1 MQGRRRIVLDT
12 NALVSR
18 LLIPDSIP
26 GQAVRKAVEEGDI
39 LMSESTLFE
48 LADVL
53 GREKFNAY
61 VSIQDRE
68 EFLRML
74 GRIVEMV
81 TILHAVH
88 DCRDVRDNQILEVA
102 VNGQAQVIVTGDEDL
117 LVLNPFRSI
126 SIMKP
131 ADYLKWGKHL
141 AHTFLT

>member
-18 LLIPDSIP
+18 LLIPGSIP
-26 GQAVRKAVEEGDI
+26 GQAVRKAVEEGEI

-53 GREKFNAY
+53 GREKFNTY
-61 VSIQDRE
+61 ISIQDRK

-88 DCRDVRDNQILEVA
+88 DCRDDRDNQILEVA

-117 LVLNPFRSI
+117 LVLNPFRGI
-126 SIMKP
+126 SILSP
-131 ADYLKWGKHL
+131 VDYLKWKD
-141 AHTFLT
+141 APPSPS

>member
-18 LLIPDSIP
+18 LLLPDSIP
-26 GQAVRKAVEEGDI
+26 GQAVRKAVEEGEI

-53 GREKFNAY
+53 GREKLNAY

-102 VNGQAQVIVTGDEDL
+102 VNGQAQVIATGDEDS
-117 LVLNPFRSI
+117 LVLNPFRGI
-126 SIMKP
+126 SILRP
-131 ADYLKWGKHL
+131 ADYLKWED
-141 AHTFLT
+141 APPSPS

>member
-1 MQGRRRIVLDT
+1 MQGRTRIVLDS

-18 LLIPDSIP
+18 LLLPDSIP

-102 VNGQAQVIVTGDEDL
+102 VNGQATVIVTGDEDL
-117 LVLNPFRSI
+117 LVLNPFRDI
-126 SIMKP
+126 LILKP
-131 ADYLKWGKHL
+131 ADYLKWKDAPPPHS
-141 AHTFLT
+141 